1 MPPSRFVSSDR
12 LLRMVVFLTSAVVL
26 LVGLDIGLRALGSSQ
41 AARLVLVA
49 GWLVLLPLIGWR
61 VWKGSAG
68 GP

>member
-1 MPPSRFVSSDR
+1 
-12 LLRMVVFLTSAVVL
+12 MVVFLTAAVVL

-41 AARLVLVA
+41 AARLVLVGA
-49 GWLVLLPLIGWR
+49 WLVLLPLIGWR

>member
-1 MPPSRFVSSDR
+1 
-12 LLRMVVFLTSAVVL
+12 MVVFLTSAVVL

-49 GWLVLLPLIGWR
+49 GWFVLLPLIGWR
-61 VWKGSAG
+61 VWKGSAD